1 MKTTNHLLLIASVLS
16 VVGSSPVPQ
25 QGSVGAAA
33 EDVEYAYDDYQS
45 DADTPAGQPPRLPDP
60 ADLAALFGSAAK
72 GFMELIQRKVD
83 FLNNVIQS
91 KDFQERVG
99 QTVKLGLDVT
109 GAAVEVGAPI
119 AMNAIQA
126 APRVIADGGQMI
138 RNVLENEDVR
148 NAGSAAVRT
157 GALVANT
164 VARESPQILA
174 DGARLA
180 GSISKAA
187 GQTIPLVVEGLQQF
201 SEQVPFFVSF
211 GNAYVTQNAEQI
223 HKATSTFSRTFSC
236 DYNCNN
242 LQGSERETCQ
252 REHCEKSNN
261 KENV

>member
-16 VVGSSPVPQ
+16 VAGSSPVPQ

-72 GFMELIQRKVD
+72 GFMELIQR
-83 FLNNVIQS
+83 